1 MPMSANRRLKR
12 QAQIVEAK
20 RIRKAHKQAWIDRAN
35 EVNGDDQ
42 IRNLVS
48 TSAYSAFLNRARL
61 GIYEVQVGM
70 LLGKPI
76 TFTAKS
82 KHELANRVR
91 EWHGLHHGDYE
102 ERQPQPPTEGV
113 PTALPSPS
121 GFAVTPAGSFE
132 F

>member
-1 MPMSANRRLKR
+1 MSANRRLKR

-20 RIRKAHKQAWIDRAN
+20 RIRKAHKQAWIDQQN
-35 EVNGDDQ
+35 EINADDH

-61 GIYEVQVGM
+61 GIYEVKVGT

-102 ERQPQPPTEGV
+102 ERQLQPPTEGV
-113 PTALPSPS
+113 PTAVSSPS
-121 GFAVTPAGSFE
+121 GFAITPAGSFR